1 VNKTTAAIGC
11 FFIMIASF
19 LYAAKHITA
28 AIMISNINSV
38 KTNYFDGGYE
48 SISTGITYWTGG
60 ALFLG
65 VVFLCLSVSGSMMR
79 SEERR
84 VGKECRSRWSPYH

>member
-1 VNKTTAAIGC
+1 MREIGVRRGRNVNKTTAAIGC

-28 AIMISNINSV
+28 AIMISNINST

-48 SISTGITYWTGG
+48 SISTGITYWAGG
-60 ALFLG
+60 SLLLG
-65 VVFLCLSVSGSMMR
+65 LVFLIGSVSELLMQKM
-79 SEERR
+79 
-84 VGKECRSRWSPYH
+84 KA

>member
-1 VNKTTAAIGC
+1 MNKTTAAIGC

-65 VVFLCLSVSGSMMR
+65 LVFLIGSVS
-79 SEERR
+79 ERLLQ
-84 VGKECRSRWSPYH
+84 KMKA